1 MLRVTR
7 GKLQRCNEKER
18 AHMSDQ
24 TPSGEGVDPTPKNIE
39 HLLHDVREALQM
51 DVAFVS
57 EFAGDQLVFRALEGD
72 AESFGWQEG
81 ESFPINESYCKRV
94 LDGHIPDVVPDAKRE
109 DATKDLRVT
118 SEADMGSYCA
128 VPLVLS
134 DGRLYGTLCC
144 VSHAPDPW
152 LRERDLRLMER
163 TASWLVKHLERL
175 DSTLRSLGE
184 LATRDHLTGV
194 YNRRAGE
201 AHLVKDIARAERGG
215 GTLSLAVLDL
225 DRLKPINDEHG
236 HRAGD
241 ASLEYFVSVL
251 GRSVREGDWIA
262 RWGGDEFVVG
272 VWQAQGEETSAER
285 VLERAAMELREDPPV
300 LPSGE
305 EARLTFSAGVVQWR
319 AGDDAQ
325 GLFRKADEALYR
337 AKRAGRN
344 TVVVHAD

>member
-1 MLRVTR
+1 V
-7 GKLQRCNEKER
+7 
-18 AHMSDQ
+18 SDR
-24 TPSGEGVDPTPKNIE
+24 TPSGEGLGQTPKNIE
-39 HLLHDVREALQM
+39 HLLRDVREALQM

-57 EFAGDQLVFRALEGD
+57 KFSEDQLVFRALEGD

-94 LDGHIPDVVPDAKRE
+94 LDGRIPDVVPDAKRE

-175 DSTLRSLGE
+175 DSAMRSLGE

-201 AHLVKDIARAERGG
+201 EHLLKDIARAERGG

-225 DRLKPINDEHG
+225 DRLKSVNDEHG

-241 ASLEYFVSVL
+241 ACLEHFASVL

-272 VWQAQGEETSAER
+272 VWQAQGEVTSAER
-285 VLERAAMELREDPPV
+285 VLERAAGKLREAPLV

-305 EARLTFSAGVVQWR
+305 EVRLTFSVGVCQWS
-319 AGDDAQ
+319 AGDDVQ

-337 AKRAGRN
+337 AKAAGGN
-344 TVVVHAD
+344 TVIVQAD